1 MLTRLSRV
9 VFLFSCYLGLWLFG
23 GSAELAWSRMTQ
35 GCSNS
40 RCWLLTWSW
49 WECLKSPLCDL
60 SAWEQGSEME
70 YSKCVKMESIGL
82 FRPSHGSSYLVT
94 SAAFY
99 WSEQVTRENAS
110 VIQWLGLHTFT
121 AEGLHWPPGRE
132 AKRPQAKRPKNK
144 APRTLPETWFQGLCS
159 HRQVAELDSVTRL
172 TQLWI
177 GERNPHLMWFLRS

>member
-94 SAAFY
+94 SAAFC
-99 WSEQVTRENAS
+99 WSEQVTRENAL

-121 AEGLHWPPGRE
+121 VEGMGSIPALAGELGSCKPRGVVRKRQGNSRGRRWTASGWKGSRE
-132 AKRPQAKRPKNK
+132 
-144 APRTLPETWFQGLCS
+144 F
-159 HRQVAELDSVTRL
+159 VA
-172 TQLWI
+172 I
-177 GERNPHLMWFLRS
+177 FHLL